1 MAAPLS
7 PRRNILVIKLSAL
20 GDFVQALGPMQAIRA
35 HHPGARVD
43 LLTTPP
49 FEDLAT
55 ASGLF
60 DHVIARPRMKWHQ
73 IGALRA
79 LRRDLIQGEYA
90 RVYDLQTSD
99 RSSFYFRL
107 FPAKGKPEWSGIA
120 RSCSHPHPNP
130 HR

>member
-49 FEDLAT
+49 
-55 ASGLF
+55 
-60 DHVIARPRMKWHQ
+60 
-73 IGALRA
+73 
-79 LRRDLIQGEYA
+79 
-90 RVYDLQTSD
+90 
-99 RSSFYFRL
+99 
-107 FPAKGKPEWSGIA
+107 
-120 RSCSHPHPNP
+120 
-130 HR
+130 